1 MKGSVSVFFPLKRRD
16 CFNRKTLAAHAGEL
30 TITSRDDDRVL
41 MASTGDDAVD
51 HDVVHGDDRGGQ
63 PSRSRS
69 ENIIMW
75 WKRADVIKLSF

>member
-1 MKGSVSVFFPLKRRD
+1 VSVFFRSKEETV
-16 CFNRKTLAAHAGEL
+16 FNRKTLSTHAGEL
-30 TITSRDDDRVL
+30 AITSRDDGRVL
-41 MASTGDDAVD
+41 MASAGDDAVD